1 MRHFRNTRRKTGIRR
16 TSERPPKRQL
26 SHLQVLRQTARC
38 MDRNDTEVVSDVM
51 PSVAVAF
58 VYPNLGFRS
67 RNGAIQVG
75 SFDSMDACATAEYE
89 EVAKRQRF
97 GSPG

>member
-1 MRHFRNTRRKTGIRR
+1 MQI
-16 TSERPPKRQL
+16 
-26 SHLQVLRQTARC
+26 VRQTARC

-51 PSVAVAF
+51 PSVALAF

-75 SFDSMDACATAEYE
+75 SFDSMDACATANMKKGK
-89 EVAKRQRF
+89 VAKRRRF